1 MNTYMN
7 NDAHEYEHERARK
20 LIALAG
26 PDALP
31 GAEES
36 SDKRSSD
43 RRSSNEQS
51 SNAWLAAHLEAC
63 GSCRAF
69 AENAAETIRGLRG
82 IPIAAERSLVST
94 TQMRVRQRALELQRQ
109 RERLWLVSISCTAV
123 TLCALLSTVALWRGF
138 AWLGERAQLA
148 PSVWQVGFLVFCV
161 MPALLA
167 GILLLARGTHV
178 ESHFDTHFGTHLADR
193 TGSYRG

>member
-1 MNTYMN
+1 VNTDMN
-7 NDAHEYEHERARK
+7 NDAHGHERARE

-26 PDALP
+26 SESLSVADA
-31 GAEES
+31 
-36 SDKRSSD
+36 
-43 RRSSNEQS
+43 QS
-51 SNAWLAAHLEAC
+51 SNAWLATHLETCA
-63 GSCRAF
+63 SCRVF
-69 AENAAETIRGLRG
+69 AENAAETIRGLRA

-138 AWLGERAQLA
+138 AWLGERAELA

-161 MPALLA
+161 MPALLV
-167 GILLLARGTHV
+167 GILLLAKGTH
-178 ESHFDTHFGTHLADR
+178 FDRNFYRKFDRHLDTHLADQ